1 MKQTI
6 TINNI
11 PSIIWGD
18 DSDRIIIA
26 IHGNQS
32 NKADVPIEILANT
45 ASIKGYQVLSF
56 DLPQHGDRVN
66 ESTLCEV
73 QTCIKELQIIMQYAK
88 TNWKYV
94 SLFANSIGAYFSLL
108 AYLDEPL
115 EKVFF
120 LSPVVNM
127 QRIIENMMIAFSIT
141 EEQLEQQRI
150 ISTPIGQYL
159 YWDYYCFVK
168 EHPII
173 KWSVPTYI
181 LYGDSDDLCEY
192 NLLCQFADRFSCK
205 LNIANETGHYFHTQA
220 NLNVLSNWL
229 KEVL

>member
-1 MKQTI
+1 MKQAI

-45 ASIKGYQVLSF
+45 ASTKDYQVLSF

-88 TNWKYV
+88 KNWKYV

-108 AYLDEPL
+108 AYLNEPL

-141 EEQLEQQRI
+141 EEQLEQQQI
-150 ISTPIGQYL
+150 ISTPIGQDL

-181 LYGDSDDLCEY
+181 LYGDSDDLCES
-192 NLLCQFADRFSCK
+192 NLLCQFANRFSCE

-220 NLNVLSNWL
+220 DLDVLSNWL